1 MRGVFWVVLLVLFA
15 VSSVQ
20 AYSQQPDN
28 VNMSICDT
36 VTVKT
41 GDTVWKIAAR
51 YQTPKDDIRD
61 IVMGIRTLN
70 GLNGNCQIQVG
81 QDLKIPAKIK

>member
-1 MRGVFWVVLLVLFA
+1 MCRVIWVALLVLFA

-20 AYSQQPDN
+20 AYSQQPN
-28 VNMSICDT
+28 LVNTVICDT
-36 VTVKT
+36 VTIKS

-51 YQTPKDDIRD
+51 YQSPQEDIRD
-61 IVMGIRTLN
+61 VVIAIRAVN
-70 GLNGNCQIQVG
+70 GLNANCQIQVG